1 MGSGEN
7 GAFTFLDILGILS
20 FAIGLQNLELNI
32 GQNDLAE
39 QTQDIDERAR
49 DIVNNALSE
58 IHDHLQKQDAK
69 IAHLISLL
77 EATNENH

>member
-7 GAFTFLDILGILS
+7 GALTFIDLLGILS
-20 FAIGLQNLELNI
+20 FAVGLQNLELNI

-49 DIVNNALSE
+49 KLVENALLE
-58 IHDHLQKQDAK
+58 IHNHLEQQDAK
-69 IAHLISLL
+69 IDRITHLL
-77 EATNENH
+77 EGKE